1 MTNIAQM
8 TDLEQRRLAW
18 RCRRGLLELD
28 IILQRFAANHLATI
42 TTDELVAFNTLLD
55 YPDNT
60 FLDAVLTQKAMTQKV
75 MTQQTN
81 NPDLQAPAMQ
91 SLLAKLNAEY

>member
-1 MTNIAQM
+1 MTNTAQM

-28 IILQRFAANHLATI
+28 IVLQRFATNHLATI
-42 TTDELVAFNTLLD
+42 TTEELVAFNTLLD
-55 YPDNT
+55 CPDNT
-60 FLDAVLTQKAMTQKV
+60 FLDIVMTQKV

-81 NPDLQAPAMQ
+81 NPDLQTPAMQ
-91 SLLAKLNAEY
+91 SLLAKLNAE

>member
-1 MTNIAQM
+1 M

-28 IILQRFAANHLATI
+28 IVLQRFATNHLAAI
-42 TTDELVAFNTLLD
+42 TTEELVAFNTLLD

-60 FLDAVLTQKAMTQKV
+60 FLEIV

-91 SLLAKLNAEY
+91 TLLAKLNAE

>member
-1 MTNIAQM
+1 MTNTAQI

-28 IILQRFAANHLATI
+28 IVLQRFATNHLAAI
-42 TTDELVAFNTLLD
+42 TTEELVAFNTLLD
-55 YPDNT
+55 CPDNT
-60 FLDAVLTQKAMTQKV
+60 FLEIV

-91 SLLAKLNAEY
+91 TLLAKLNAE

>member
-1 MTNIAQM
+1 MTNAAQM

-28 IILQRFAANHLATI
+28 IVLQRFATNHLATI

-60 FLDAVLTQKAMTQKV
+60 FLEIV

-91 SLLAKLNAEY
+91 TLLAKLNAE

>member
-1 MTNIAQM
+1 M

-28 IILQRFAANHLATI
+28 IILQRFAINHLGSI
-42 TTDELVAFNTLLD
+42 TAEELVAFNTLLD

-60 FLDAVLTQKAMTQKV
+60 FLDIVMTQKV

-81 NPDLQAPAMQ
+81 NPDLPAPAMQ